1 MCYVYITLYQVPMHS
16 VENTS
21 EITLLKAIVD
31 AASVHWLTILKGI
44 MGYIPVNRFCELAS
58 FGILNAAVF
67 SQL

>member
-1 MCYVYITLYQVPMHS
+1 
-16 VENTS
+16 
-21 EITLLKAIVD
+21 VD